1 MWGGGGG
8 GGGGGVAHGKGV
20 AYLFC
25 LSRPGEIFFS
35 RKCYIR
41 AFLSLASEWPT
52 HGPTTS
58 NIKSFWSA
66 LKSPS
71 SFDVDFRFGVIFTF
85 LWALTRVLP

>member
-8 GGGGGVAHGKGV
+8 SWWWCGPTVEV
-20 AYLFC
+20 
-25 LSRPGEIFFS
+25 SRISSVCPDLREIFFS

-58 NIKSFWSA
+58 NIKSFWFA

-85 LWALTRVLP
+85 L